1 LNIYIFRKLQKEKK
15 KLAEQISGG
24 AGPNPDSLPPEP
36 VLLTTHVKEPGLLL
50 LEGNI

>member
-1 LNIYIFRKLQKEKK
+1 MNIYIFRKLQKEKK
-15 KLAEQISGG
+15 KLAEHISGG

-36 VLLTTHVKEPGLLL
+36 VLLTTQVKEPGLLI